1 MSRQKR
7 QPIANEFFDKT
18 EKQSIGFEITL
29 AALLATAC
37 LSFPVPNH
45 TLSGQII
52 AFTLLGT
59 TLFRRVVSDSPFAP
73 KELLQKTVPMIEVAT
88 TSAVIYLLASVNSE
102 IKLPFLSGS
111 LPLQFILLGTIFVTF
126 AVILQEYFLHDYLI
140 WWHAKFSQMHSEDQV
155 FAGLWKDV
163 SLISYW
169 GSRARRH
176 RESYKEIGR
185 RISGRLPEPDD
196 MDFSR
201 KEILN
206 YTFRSLIVLGLFAL
220 IPSIYGY
227 ATTGWVGILVVPI
240 AITIHDQSCFWYIA
254 YGNVSYEDFRKPMYW
269 IIFWTCLYVTE
280 TGVFLGVF
288 KSPL

>member
-1 MSRQKR
+1 MSRQKQ

-37 LSFPVPNH
+37 LSFPIPNNAQP
-45 TLSGQII
+45 GQLI
-52 AFTLLGT
+52 AFILLGV

-73 KELLQKTVPMIEVAT
+73 KELLQRTVPVIEGAT
-88 TSAVIYLLASVNSE
+88 TSAIIYLLVSVNSE
-102 IKLPFLSGS
+102 IRLPFVSES
-111 LPLQFILLGTIFVTF
+111 LPLQFILIGAAFVTS
-126 AVILQEYFLHDYLI
+126 AVILQEYLLHDYLI
-140 WWHAKFSQMHSEDQV
+140 WWHAKFSQMHSEDQA
-155 FAGLWKDV
+155 FAGLWKDI

-176 RESYKEIGR
+176 RESYKEISR
-185 RISGRLPEPDD
+185 RVSGRLPEPDD
-196 MDFSR
+196 IDFSR

-206 YTFRSLIVLGLFAL
+206 YTFRSLVVLGLFAFV
-220 IPSIYGY
+220 PSIYGY
-227 ATTGWVGILVVPI
+227 ATAGWVGILVVPI
-240 AITIHDQSCFWYIA
+240 AIIIHDQSCFWYIA
-254 YGNVSYEDFRKPMYW
+254 YGNVSYEDFRKPIYW

-288 KSPL
+288 RSPL